1 MVHASYC
8 APYPNRLCVRHK
20 VSMWY
25 ICYMTLLLLELSPSF
40 SYISWS
46 VTVTVTDH
54 HSNPN
59 PRVLKIG
66 NKNRE
71 ENKMK
76 LKSIIF
82 KPDIYIRDRLAT
94 ELVMLKV
101 HNVKLS
107 FDIWLV
113 LYIYF
118 ILYSWQYPSFKACS
132 PHMEVRQI
140 VVSKSYATCHGL
152 RALTVLWGFWR
163 T

>member
-1 MVHASYC
+1 M
-8 APYPNRLCVRHK
+8 
-20 VSMWY
+20 
-25 ICYMTLLLLELSPSF
+25 
-40 SYISWS
+40 
-46 VTVTVTDH
+46 TVTITDH
-54 HSNPN
+54 YSNPN
-59 PRVLKIG
+59 FSVLKIE
-66 NKNRE
+66 NENRE

-118 ILYSWQYPSFKACS
+118 ILYS
-132 PHMEVRQI
+132 
-140 VVSKSYATCHGL
+140 
-152 RALTVLWGFWR
+152 
-163 T
+163 